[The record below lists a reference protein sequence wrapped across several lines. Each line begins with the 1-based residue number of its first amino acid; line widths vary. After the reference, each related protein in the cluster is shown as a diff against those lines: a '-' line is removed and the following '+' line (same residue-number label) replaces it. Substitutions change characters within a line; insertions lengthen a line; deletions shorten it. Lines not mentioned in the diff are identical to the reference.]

1 MSLELDNRV
10 AVVTGGGS
18 GIGRATALAMATA
31 GAKLALVDLNAD
43 SAAAVAREI
52 ADAGGTAL
60 AVRCDVTQSADVERA
75 FDEILAH
82 YGRIDCAFNNAGI
95 EGRYARTVDY
105 TDEDFAQTF
114 AVNVHGVFYCLRR
127 ELREMLKNPAGGA
140 IVNTASITGLIGW
153 RGAPAYS
160 ASKHAVIGLTRT
172 AALENARHRIR
183 VNAVCPGVVETPMG
197 ERIFA
202 ETAGAKAV
210 LESRHPP
217 GRLAQAQEIADA
229 VVWLCSDRSS
239 FTTGHA
245 LTVDGGFVVQ

>member
-1 MSLELDNRV
+1 MNLELENRI

-18 GIGRATALAMATA
+18 GIGRETALAMAAA
-31 GAKLALVDLNAD
+31 GASLALIDRD
-43 SAAAVAREI
+43 EAAAQRVAAEI
-52 ADAGGTAL
+52 ETSGRAAIG
-60 AVRCDVTQSADVERA
+60 VRCDVTQPAEVERA
-75 FDEILAH
+75 FDAIMAH

-127 ELREMLKNPAGGA
+127 ELREMLKNPDGGA
-140 IVNTASITGLIGW
+140 IVNTASITGLVGW

-202 ETAGAKAV
+202 ETPGAKDV
-210 LESRHPP
+210 LIARHPP
-217 GRLAQAQEIADA
+217 GRLAQAREVAAA
-229 VVWLCSDRSS
+229 VVWLCSPQAS
-239 FTTGHA
+239 FTNGHA
-245 LTVDGGFVVQ
+245 LTVDGGFVAQ

>member
-1 MSLELDNRV
+1 MTAELDNRI

-18 GIGRATALAMATA
+18 GIGRETALAMAAA
-31 GAKLALVDLNAD
+31 GARLALLDRDGDAARAVAGEI
-43 SAAAVAREI
+43 AAA
-52 ADAGGTAL
+52 GGEAL
-60 AVRCDVTQSADVERA
+60 AVVCDVTRSAEVERA
-75 FDEILAH
+75 FDAVMAR
-82 YGRIDCAFNNAGI
+82 YGRLDCAFNNAGI

-105 TDEDFAQTF
+105 TDEDFAATF
-114 AVNVHGVFYCLRR
+114 AVNVNGVFYCLRR

-140 IVNTASITGLIGW
+140 IVNTASITGLVGW

-197 ERIFA
+197 ERLFA
-202 ETAGAKAV
+202 ETPGAKDI
-210 LESRHPP
+210 LQSRHPP
-217 GRLAQAQEIADA
+217 GRLAQAGEVAAA
-229 VVWLCSDRSS
+229 VVWLCSEHAS

-245 LTVDGGFVVQ
+245 LTVDGGFVAQ

>member
-1 MSLELDNRV
+1 MTAELDNRI

-18 GIGRATALAMATA
+18 GIGRETALAMAAA
-31 GAKLALVDLNAD
+31 GARLALLDRD
-43 SAAAVAREI
+43 GDAARAVAGEI
-52 ADAGGTAL
+52 EAHGGEAQ
-60 AVRCDVTQSADVERA
+60 AVVCDVTRSAEVERA
-75 FDEILAH
+75 FDAVMAR
-82 YGRIDCAFNNAGI
+82 YGRIDCAFNNAGV

-105 TDEDFAQTF
+105 TDEDFATTF
-114 AVNVHGVFYCLRR
+114 AVNVNGVFYCLRR
-127 ELREMLKNPAGGA
+127 ELREMLKNPDGGA
-140 IVNTASITGLIGW
+140 IVNTASITGLVGW

-202 ETAGAKAV
+202 ETPGAKGV

-217 GRLAQAQEIADA
+217 GRLAQAGEVAAA
-229 VVWLCSDRSS
+229 VVWLCSAGAS
-239 FTTGHA
+239 FTSGHA

>member
-1 MSLELDNRV
+1 MTGELIDRV

-18 GIGRATALAMATA
+18 GIGRETALAMAKA
-31 GAKLALVDLNAD
+31 GAKLALIDRDGAA
-43 SAAAVAREI
+43 AAAVAAEI
-52 ADAGGTAL
+52 AALERPAL
-60 AVRCDVTQSADVERA
+60 AVTCDVTRSTEVERA
-75 FDEILAH
+75 FDEIMAH
-82 YGRIDCAFNNAGI
+82 FGRVDCAFNNAGI

-114 AVNVHGVFYCLRR
+114 AVNVNGVFYCLRR
-127 ELREMLKNPAGGA
+127 ELREMLKNATGGA

-202 ETAGAKAV
+202 ETPGAKDV
-210 LESRHPP
+210 LVARHPP
-217 GRLAQAQEIADA
+217 GRLAQALEVAHA
-229 VVWLCSDRSS
+229 VVWLCSDRAS
-239 FTTGHA
+239 FTNGHA
-245 LTVDGGFVVQ
+245 LTVDGGFVAQ